1 MKAFDTPRRRIA
13 LVAALFAAIIVVRL
27 YSGEPGPLLL
37 LPVLLAAAWFG
48 FRWGLAAA
56 VAAAAIYAI
65 TRSIHPDDDGAGA
78 IAVGTVVR
86 LVVYG
91 AAAAIVGRLTQQGRA
106 LTTTVEG
113 QDRRLEDLEA
123 IRAALAPAD
132 LPTRPGLELAALWEP
147 ARDGVVGG
155 DFHLVAE
162 GPEESTVVV
171 VGDVVG
177 KGPDAA
183 GRAAFVRSTIAS
195 LVPFTD
201 DPCRLLE
208 LTNDRLIERTGTT
221 VDFTTVVCVAFR
233 PRERCLS
240 WSFAGHLPPHWLDTG
255 KPLNGAE
262 PGFPLGVERDVGCTS
277 NSESGI
283 SPGTGVLLF
292 TDGLSEARKPGAT
305 VFGEARITHALA
317 ERLEGRPPQEI
328 VSTLRR
334 EAEAFADGQLGDD
347 ICMVALR
354 VK

>member
-1 MKAFDTPRRRIA
+1 MKTFATPRARIA
-13 LVAALFAAIIVVRL
+13 LIAALFAVIFVIRA
-27 YSGEPGPLLL
+27 YAAEPGPLLL

-56 VAAAAIYAI
+56 VAAGAIYAV
-65 TRSIHPDDDGAGA
+65 TRLIQPEDDSAGA
-78 IAVGTVVR
+78 IVVGTAVR
-86 LVVYG
+86 VFVYG
-91 AAAAIVGRLTQQGRA
+91 AAAAIVGRLTQQGRT
-106 LTTTVEG
+106 LTDTVEG

-123 IRAALAPAD
+123 IRAALAPAE
-132 LPTRPGLELAALWEP
+132 LPVRPGLEIAALWEP

-201 DPCRLLE
+201 DPCRILE

-233 PRERCLS
+233 PKERCLS

-277 NSESGI
+277 NSEAGI
-283 SPGTGVLLF
+283 EPGTGVLLF
-292 TDGLSEARKPGAT
+292 SDGLSEARKPGAS
-305 VFGEARITHALA
+305 VFGEARITHTLA
-317 ERLEGRPPQEI
+317 EKLQGRTPEEI
-328 VSTLRR
+328 VGTLRR
-334 EAEAFADGQLGDD
+334 EAEAFADGPLGDD
-347 ICMVALR
+347 LCMVALR